1 MCPPKYLPK
10 KPKKPEL
17 QIEKTPPAK
26 YPMVV
31 LVATALVVLAVSFLR
46 AYLKETGV
54 L

>member
-10 KPKKPEL
+10 RPKKPEL
-17 QIEKTPPAK
+17 QIEKTPPAGL
-26 YPMVV
+26 PFVV
-31 LVATALVVLAVSFLR
+31 FAVVAAVALAVMILR